1 MTLLKNKKNECDH
14 TPKNEI
20 LIGDITFFRA
30 RTEVFIENHTT
41 SPEVLL
47 MEFWIFVWV
56 HFRMN
61 PHLRHFFRILVFGI
75 ICLMKLQT
83 NN

>member
-1 MTLLKNKKNECDH
+1 MQPPMK
-14 TPKNEI
+14 I
-20 LIGDITFFRA
+20 
-30 RTEVFIENHTT
+30 IENHST
-41 SPEVLL
+41 SSEDYRKSHNNKVLL